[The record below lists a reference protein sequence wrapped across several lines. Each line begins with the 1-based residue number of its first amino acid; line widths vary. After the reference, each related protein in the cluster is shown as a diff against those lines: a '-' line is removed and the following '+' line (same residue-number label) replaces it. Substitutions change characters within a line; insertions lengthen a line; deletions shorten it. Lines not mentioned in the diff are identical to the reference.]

1 MSWESGSVPGENSP
15 QWADEASR
23 GEGSPNSQRDMG
35 GPFSLWAFYF
45 VAIKWEQKFTFRIL
59 QVGKEDQFLQLASL
73 NIFTELSLA
82 QPMNIINGH

>member
-1 MSWESGSVPGENSP
+1 MPGENSP

-23 GEGSPNSQRDMG
+23 GEGSPNSQRDLG

>member
-1 MSWESGSVPGENSP
+1 MPGENSP

-23 GEGSPNSQRDMG
+23 GEGSPNLQCDLG